1 MPQLALRIGVV
12 GAGGIVRSNHIPGFR
27 AQPECAVVAVCNRS
41 KESGEKVAKEFNI
54 PDVETDW
61 KKLVARKDL
70 NVIVVGTWPYMHKDV
85 TVAALKAGKHVLCE
99 SRMALNAAHAHA
111 MLKAAKDG
119 KKKHGLVTML
129 CPPPLGFRG
138 DYVMKELVASGI
150 LGKPYQLYVRHIG
163 TGALDSHKPI
173 FWRQQ
178 LKYQGLNALTLG
190 MLNEPVER
198 WFGPTTK
205 VLAASKI
212 FTPKRPEAPGSSK
225 MVKVERPDA
234 ISALAEMK
242 NGMLA
247 TYMFSGV
254 TLHPGPNVVEAW
266 GCAGMIR
273 YVLDGDRIF
282 CARLGDKEPAEIL
295 IPPEK
300 ARTWQVEAEFVAAIR
315 EGKPVS
321 PNFEEGT
328 AYMEFTEAVER
339 SSKSGKA
346 VKLLL

>member
-1 MPQLALRIGVV
+1 MSTIPLRIGVV

-27 AQPECAVVAVCNRS
+27 AQPDCEIVAVCNRS
-41 KESGEKVAKEFNI
+41 KESGEKVAKEFGI

-61 KKLVARKDL
+61 KKLVVRKDL
-70 NVIVVGTWPYMHKDV
+70 NVIVVGTWPYMHRDV

-111 MLKAAKDG
+111 MLKAAKEG

-129 CPPPLGFRG
+129 CPPPTGFRG
-138 DYVMKELVASGI
+138 DYVMKELVASGV
-150 LGKPYQLYVRHIG
+150 LGTPLQLYVRHL
-163 TGALDSHKPI
+163 GAGLLDPNKPI
-173 FWRQQ
+173 YWRQQ
-178 LKYQGLNALTLG
+178 FKYQGLNALTLG

-198 WFGPTTK
+198 WFGPTKK
-205 VLAASKI
+205 VLAATNI
-212 FTPKRPEAPGSSK
+212 FTAKRPEAQGSSK

-234 ISALAEMK
+234 ISAIAEMK

-247 TYMFSGV
+247 TYMFSGL

-266 GCAGMIR
+266 GSAGMIR

-282 CARLGDKEPAEIL
+282 CARVGEQEPKEVP

-300 ARTWQVEAEFVAAIR
+300 ARTWQVEAEFVAAVR
-315 EGKPVS
+315 EGKAVS
-321 PNFEEGT
+321 PSFAEGV
-328 AYMEFTEAVER
+328 AYTEFTEAVER

-346 VKLLL
+346 VKLPL